1 MAKNKQASIQQL
13 EATNKVYQLRQ
24 TTKNDD
30 KLVKLLDLS
39 KVTLYTRLKKSNWKK
54 SEIFYIDHL
63 LKNVET

>member
-1 MAKNKQASIQQL
+1 MADFQASIEQL

-30 KLVKLLDLS
+30 ELAALLDVS

-54 SEIFYIDHL
+54 SEMFYINHL
-63 LKNVET
+63 INEK